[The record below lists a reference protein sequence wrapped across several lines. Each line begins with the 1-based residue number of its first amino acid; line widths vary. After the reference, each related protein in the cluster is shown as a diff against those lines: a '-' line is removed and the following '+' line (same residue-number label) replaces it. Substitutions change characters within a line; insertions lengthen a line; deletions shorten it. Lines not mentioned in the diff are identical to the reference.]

1 MNWKLEEFHSM
12 HVQFCIMLAKM
23 DFLFLFTS
31 SWQNDGSVI
40 YSSWEKTFLIY
51 TSKRWWMNP
60 SPPLFHW
67 WWILTKWIFLLL
79 LPLLISESKVALF
92 FRNFLPNLHQSIFPL
107 CSYMTRITW
116 LKWEDFEVSTLEG
129 SIPQFPKCIISFVPK
144 KIKNVTFKRRK
155 TRKCS

>member
-1 MNWKLEEFHSM
+1 MNWKLEEFHSL
-12 HVQFCIMLAKM
+12 QFCITLAKM

-40 YSSWEKTFLIY
+40 YSWEKTFLIY

-116 LKWEDFEVSTLEG
+116 LKWEDFEVSTSTQG
-129 SIPQFPKCIISFVPK
+129 IHSSISKVHYLICSKEDQKRDIQK
-144 KIKNVTFKRRK
+144 KKN
-155 TRKCS
+155 